1 MPDFKQWKNNFKNRI
16 NNPESQRRMV
26 LCVVCVALLLDNMLY
41 MVIVPIIPGYLEA
54 MSAISHKQFIWTN
67 GTYSQ
72 EVSANSPI
80 INASTGPY
88 QIKWKVHHSDAK
100 IGTLFAFKAII
111 QLLFNPVSGTVI
123 DRMGYDVPMMFGLC
137 VIFVSTS
144 LFAFGHSYG
153 VMFIARGLQGMG
165 SAFADTAGLAM
176 IADRFTE
183 EAERTKALGIAL
195 AFISFGSLVAPPF
208 GGILYEY
215 CGKELPFITLAFVAL
230 LDGFLLMAI
239 MQPVRIE
246 RTVMKAEGNLPRGT
260 PIHRLLM
267 DPFIAI
273 CAGALAFAN
282 ISLAFLEPT
291 ISNWMSDT
299 MQATE
304 TQEGLVWLPAFL
316 PHLAGVI
323 TTVKLAQKYP
333 KYQWLMAAI
342 GLAIEG
348 ISCFFIPFCRHFVAL
363 MVPIGV
369 LCYGI
374 ALVDTAILP
383 TMAFLVDSRHVSV
396 YGSVYAIADISYNLA
411 YALGPIIAGGLVQT
425 INFLG
430 LNIFI
435 TLSTLTYVP
444 VLYLLRN
451 CYSDEAILQ
460 ASRELRRKSTIS
472 LGPGAGAAGKA
483 YRDSIS
489 MTDTQKDTMNYPG
502 YEQSQPF
509 EQTRLTANQF
519 GTNQTKS
526 VPNDLPMTQQ
536 DGYGYG

>member
-1 MPDFKQWKNNFKNRI
+1 MTGFKEWKINFTNRI

-54 MSAISHKQFIWTN
+54 MSAISHKEFIWTN
-67 GTYSQ
+67 GTYTQ
-72 EVSANSPI
+72 ELSMHSPI
-80 INASTGPY
+80 LNESTGPY

-153 VMFIARGLQGMG
+153 VMFIARGLQGVG

-183 EAERTKALGIAL
+183 ESERTKALGIAL

-208 GGILYEY
+208 GGVLYEY

-230 LDGFLLMAI
+230 MDGFLLMAI

-246 RTVMKAEGNLPRGT
+246 RTVMKAEGNLPHGT

-299 MQATE
+299 MKATE

-333 KYQWLMAAI
+333 KYQWLMAAV

-348 ISCFFIPFCRHFVAL
+348 ISCFFIPFCRNFIAV
-363 MVPIGV
+363 MFPIGV

-411 YALGPIIAGGLVQT
+411 YALGPILAGGLVQA

-435 TLSTLTYVP
+435 TFSTLTYVP

-451 CYSDEAILQ
+451 CYSDEAISQ
-460 ASRELRRKSTIS
+460 ATRELRRKSTIS
-472 LGPGAGAAGKA
+472 LGGGVGSTGVRNSS
-483 YRDSIS
+483 RDSVLLDKPS
-489 MTDTQKDTMNYPG
+489 KEVLNYPG
-502 YEQSQPF
+502 YEQDQPL
-509 EQTRLTANQF
+509 EQTRLTTGQP
-519 GTNQTKS
+519 KPMS
-526 VPNDLPMTQQ
+526 NDFSAIQQ